1 MEVNNMRGLIYK
13 DVSLFFKYLDKKLI
27 VLLAGAVAL
36 VMYAVGEY
44 AGGVTS
50 VMFAATVG
58 LQHIMCFAGDEKADW
73 KKYQLAMPVSSYYVV
88 ISKYISVIYTL
99 AVSIIGSLLFNL
111 LAGFLFHSFDPY
123 VLGFS
128 IIAAIIVPLLCTAV
142 CLPLSYWF
150 GFQLA
155 RTMGSFV
162 VVIPMLLF
170 LNYFE
175 AKPELSIATASLHSY
190 VLFSFIATLILFGA
204 SILISKAGYD
214 RKK

>member
-1 MEVNNMRGLIYK
+1 MRGLIYK

-27 VLLAGAVAL
+27 ILMAGVIAL

-44 AGGVTS
+44 AGVLTTAL
-50 VMFAATVG
+50 FAATVG

-99 AVSIIGSLLFNL
+99 AVSVIGSLLFNL
-111 LAGFLFHSFDPY
+111 LAGLLFHSFNPY
-123 VLGFS
+123 VWGFS
-128 IIAAIIVPLLCTAV
+128 IIAAIIIPLLCTAV

-155 RTMGSFV
+155 RTMGSFIAV
-162 VVIPMLLF
+162 PMFF
-170 LNYFE
+170 LTKYFE
-175 AKPELSIATASLHSY
+175 DGPGLSIAVTSLHSY
-190 VLFSFIATLILFGA
+190 VLFVFIATMVLFGISVII
-204 SILISKAGYD
+204 SIAGYE
-214 RKK
+214 RKR

>member
-1 MEVNNMRGLIYK
+1 MRGLIYK
-13 DVSLFFKYLDKKLI
+13 DVSLFFKYVDKKLI
-27 VLLAGAVAL
+27 ILLAGAVAL

-50 VMFAATVG
+50 AMFAATVG

-99 AVSIIGSLLFNL
+99 AVSILGSLLFNL
-111 LAGFLFHSFDPY
+111 LAGLLFHSFDPY
-123 VLGFS
+123 VWGFS
-128 IIAAIIVPLLCTAV
+128 IVAAAIIPLLCTAV

-162 VVIPMLLF
+162 VVIPMFLF
-170 LNYFE
+170 LSYFE
-175 AKPELSIATASLHSY
+175 DGPGLSIAMTSLHSY
-190 VLFSFIATLILFGA
+190 VLFVFIATLILFGI
-204 SILISKAGYD
+204 SIVISKAGYE
-214 RKK
+214 RKR

>member
-1 MEVNNMRGLIYK
+1 MEVNMRGLIYK
-13 DVSLFFKYLDKKLI
+13 DVSLFYKYVDKKLI
-27 VLLAGAVAL
+27 VLMAGAVAL

-73 KKYQLAMPVSSYYVV
+73 KKYQLAMPVSAFHVV

-99 AVSIIGSLLFNL
+99 SVSVLGSVLFNL
-111 LAGFLFHSFDPY
+111 LAGFLFHNFNLY
-123 VLGFS
+123 FMGFS
-128 IIAAIIVPLLCTAV
+128 IIAAVIIPLLCTAV

-155 RTMGSFV
+155 RTMGSFIAV
-162 VVIPMLLF
+162 PMF
-170 LNYFE
+170 IFVKYFE
-175 AKPELSIATASLHSY
+175 DGPGLSTLADFSYSY
-190 VLFSFIATLILFGA
+190 VLFALIATLILFMV
-204 SILISKAGYD
+204 SIVISKIGYER
-214 RKK
+214 RK

>member
-1 MEVNNMRGLIYK
+1 MKGLIYK
-13 DVSLFFKYLDKKLI
+13 DVSLFFKYVDKKLI
-27 VLLAGAVAL
+27 VLMAGAVAL

-44 AGGVTS
+44 AGSVTS
-50 VMFAATVG
+50 AMFAATVG

-88 ISKYISVIYTL
+88 ASKYISVIYTL
-99 AVSIIGSLLFNL
+99 AVSVLGSLLFNL
-111 LAGFLFHSFDPY
+111 LAWLLFHSFDPY
-123 VLGFS
+123 VWGFS
-128 IIAAIIVPLLCTAV
+128 IIAAVIIPLLCTAV

-175 AKPELSIATASLHSY
+175 DGHGLPIMGTSLCSY
-190 VLFSFIATLILFGA
+190 VLFMFIATLILFGI
-204 SILISKAGYD
+204 SLVISKAGYD

>member
-27 VLLAGAVAL
+27 VLLVGAVAL
-36 VMYAVGEY
+36 VMYAAGEY
-44 AGGVTS
+44 AGGLS
-50 VMFAATVG
+50 SAMFAATVG
-58 LQHIMCFAGDEKADW
+58 LQHIMCFAGDEKSDW
-73 KKYQLAMPVSSYYVV
+73 KKYQLAMPVNSYYVV

-99 AVSIIGSLLFNL
+99 GVSVMGSLLFNL
-111 LAGFLFHSFDPY
+111 LTWLLFHSLDPY
-123 VLGFS
+123 ILGFS
-128 IIAAIIVPLLCTAV
+128 IMAAVIIPLFCTAV

-162 VVIPMLLF
+162 AVPMFF
-170 LNYFE
+170 LVKYLE
-175 AKPELSIATASLHSY
+175 DGPGLSTAVASLQSY
-190 VLFSFIATLILFGA
+190 VLLVFIATLVLFGV
-204 SILISKAGYD
+204 SIVISKAGYD